1 MAKQIKVVKPVKPK
15 RRRKPK
21 KTAARRKPRKTRKG
35 KAHYSSFFPT
45 NRQIDSNQYWQL
57 RAEIAGAEA
66 RVRSSLKDR
75 QDDEKKADK
84 KVEKLEK
91 EVKEFTTVTPADTRT
106 RRTPGTPAGDEYDD
120 GNRSVSS
127 RNSARDDHTVDLT
140 AERGSRRSPKT
151 PPPLPTVEH
160 RGETF
165 EDKHQ
170 RAQEQLRGAVKLQ
183 GALTEKRQ
191 RVTTGNIISR
201 WRTVSETGKIKK
213 QLRDNAEAITAHNVE
228 STDPNTPTK
237 KTVESVVEHGA
248 PPAVHRSKKQAR
260 AKVAEL
266 TPRTRGMMTGGAAP
280 SAGADSPYARKPRG
294 ISSEVARSPKVT
306 LSPGLQAAIDREVG
320 RSPGS

>member
-91 EVKEFTTVTPADTRT
+91 EVKEFTTVTPADRRT

-140 AERGSRRSPKT
+140 AERASRRSPKT
-151 PPPLPTVEH
+151 PPPLPPVEH

-170 RAQEQLRGAVKLQ
+170 RTQEQLRGAVKLQ

-191 RVTTGNIISR
+191 RVTTGNILSR

-280 SAGADSPYARKPRG
+280 SAGVDSPYARKSRG

-306 LSPGLQAAIDREVG
+306 LSPALQAAVDREVG

>member
-1 MAKQIKVVKPVKPK
+1 MAERKD
-15 RRRKPK
+15 KPK
-21 KTAARRKPRKTRKG
+21 KAKKQRGKRVKVVRRRRAKSKSKSKSKSKG
-35 KAHYSSFFPT
+35 KGQYSSIFPT

-66 RVRSSLKDR
+66 RVRTSLKDR
-75 QDDEKKADK
+75 QDDEKKAEK
-84 KVEKLEK
+84 KVDKLET
-91 EVKEFTTVTPADTRT
+91 EVQQFALLTPALQRHS

-127 RNSARDDHTVDLT
+127 RNSARGDHTVDLT
-140 AERGSRRSPKT
+140 AERASRRSPKT

-170 RAQEQLRGAVKLQ
+170 RTQEQLRGAVKLQ

-280 SAGADSPYARKPRG
+280 SADLKPLNLFL
-294 ISSEVARSPKVT
+294 IN
-306 LSPGLQAAIDREVG
+306 IFF
-320 RSPGS
+320 